1 MVFETPHS
9 VNYLDVALLTHL
21 HHTPPTCVSSTVCCN
36 GRKQLFCC
44 LYSFAFCS
52 YIHFVHSFIKL
63 LEKAQPVFY
72 LQASKW
78 PQWTFKSPLFTK
90 AHAGALPVLWVGEQ
104 AELWPGVRALGSPLV
119 GTRVL

>member
-9 VNYLDVALLTHL
+9 VNYLDVALLTQL
-21 HHTPPTCVSSTVCCN
+21 HPTPPTCVSSTVCYHE
-36 GRKQLFCC
+36 RKQLCC
-44 LYSFAFCS
+44 CFYSFVFCS

-78 PQWTFKSPLFTK
+78 PQQTFKSPLFTK
-90 AHAGALPVLWVGEQ
+90 AHAGVLSLLWVGEQ
-104 AELWPGVRALGSPLV
+104 AEPWLGVRALGSPLV
-119 GTRVL
+119 GTRV